1 MCALI
6 SIQTSLRNLV
16 LRLASVMLLAL
27 LTTSAAMALIPIN
40 DGFRTNGDLVAGW
53 YWLRDRGLNHYAE
66 YTFANPPRQGDILID
81 IDALATDS
89 INGRPGVNA
98 VLDLLVGF
106 PGAGRMGGVFHR
118 IRVTLP
124 NVSVPGEQPG
134 YLTHGQVRL
143 DRKILDRVM
152 PVSGELFIRIVRP
165 KATGPHVAFRGDS
178 IRLHRPGGSAGDQ
191 AGAGPETAGDSGVDE
206 MRPDLGDRGDE
217 GECFLDRPCI
227 GDAAAGFRSTGW
239 PGSGNWFWLRAPE
252 AGQSADYR
260 FDRPP
265 TTGDLILDIS
275 VLAQN
280 RPDMP
285 PKDTVHVNL
294 WLGDPERAGTAGRK
308 GPVAIALPSLWMN
321 PDDDVWKARALVRL
335 SREQADALSERNKE
349 LLLHF
354 ERIDA
359 FEPDVAFSAGS
370 VLIYS
375 AQDISR

>member
-1 MCALI
+1 MRALT
-6 SIQTSLRNLV
+6 SIQTNIRDLV
-16 LRLASVMLLAL
+16 LRLAPAMLLAVL
-27 LTTSAAMALIPIN
+27 LTSAAAALVSTN
-40 DGFRTNGDLVAGW
+40 DGFRSNGDLVAGW

-66 YTFANPPRQGDILID
+66 YTFANPPTQGDILID

-89 INGRPGVNA
+89 INGRPGVN
-98 VLDLLVGF
+98 VMIDLLVGF
-106 PGAGRMGGVFHR
+106 PGTGRMGGVFHR
-118 IRVTLP
+118 IRVTLQNMSAP
-124 NVSVPGEQPG
+124 EEQPG
-134 YLTHGQVRL
+134 YRTHGQVRL

-178 IRLHRPGGSAGDQ
+178 IRLHKPGGSAGNQ
-191 AGAGPETAGDSGVDE
+191 AGTGPETAGDSGVDE

-217 GECFLDRPCI
+217 GDCFLDRPCL
-227 GDAAAGFRSTGW
+227 GDTAAEFRSTGW
-239 PGSGNWFWLRAPE
+239 PGAGNWFWLRAPE
-252 AGQSADYR
+252 AGQYADYR
-260 FDRPP
+260 FDKPP
-265 TTGDLILDIS
+265 TAGDLILDIA

-280 RPDMP
+280 RPDMT

-294 WLGDPERAGTAGRK
+294 WLGAPESAGTAGRT
-308 GPVAIALPSLWMN
+308 GPVAIALPSLWTN

-335 SREQADALSERNKE
+335 PREQTDALSGPNKA
-349 LLLHF
+349 LVLRF

-359 FEPDVAFSAGS
+359 FESDVAFSAGS